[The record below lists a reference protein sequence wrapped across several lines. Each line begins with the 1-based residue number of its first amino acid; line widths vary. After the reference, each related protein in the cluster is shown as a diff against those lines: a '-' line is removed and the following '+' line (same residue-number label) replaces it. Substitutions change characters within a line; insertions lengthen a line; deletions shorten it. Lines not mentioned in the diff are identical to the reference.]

1 MTSRKRRSLSTAF
14 WAVSCGRRPRNKR
27 PNQRAGQGSPAFFT
41 GGAMEQRVFSVTEVN
56 QYIKQLIDDVPQ
68 LNELL
73 IRGELSNYKIYPS
86 GHHYFTLK
94 DGESAIRCVMFRS

>member
-1 MTSRKRRSLSTAF
+1 
-14 WAVSCGRRPRNKR
+14 
-27 PNQRAGQGSPAFFT
+27 
-41 GGAMEQRVFSVTEVN
+41 MEQRVFSVTEVN

-94 DGESAIRCVMFRS
+94 DG

>member
-1 MTSRKRRSLSTAF
+1 
-14 WAVSCGRRPRNKR
+14 
-27 PNQRAGQGSPAFFT
+27 
-41 GGAMEQRVFSVTEVN
+41 MEQRVFSVTEVN

-94 DGESAIRCVMFRS
+94 DGESAIRCVMFRSSAGKLRFRPGSGMQVIARGRISG